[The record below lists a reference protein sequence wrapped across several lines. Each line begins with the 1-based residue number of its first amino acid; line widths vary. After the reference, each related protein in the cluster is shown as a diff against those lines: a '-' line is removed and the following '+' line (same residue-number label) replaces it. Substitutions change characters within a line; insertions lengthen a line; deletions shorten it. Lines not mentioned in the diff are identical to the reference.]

1 MSALLGQRGTESKAH
16 AATNTQLPTLGPM
29 AQRTHMQGPCAAE
42 VDVEADLVAEVHE
55 VLEQLG
61 LGRGMAAEE
70 GLLGE
75 GAVDLMGHGHVR
87 QQHEL
92 FHQPAAREK
101 QPQALVT
108 QEMLLGSQ
116 ASPQ

>member
-1 MSALLGQRGTESKAH
+1 
-16 AATNTQLPTLGPM
+16 
-29 AQRTHMQGPCAAE
+29 MQGPCAAE
-42 VDVEADLVAEVHE
+42 VDVKADLVAEVHE
-55 VLEQLG
+55 VFQQLG
-61 LGRGMAAEE
+61 LGRGVAAEK

-92 FHQPAAREK
+92 LHQPAAREK
-101 QPQALVT
+101 QPQAPVR
-108 QEMLLGSQ
+108 QGRPLGSQ